1 VRHYLRGARR
11 SGVAMTLSLG
21 ALALAALDARAA
33 HAQRVSPVA
42 AQPVGVGTRVRVY
55 APSIRR
61 ERFTGR
67 VDSLDASEMVLDT
80 AGVRRRLGFETG
92 PVLVES
98 YRRVNVRTSA
108 IERIEV
114 SGGRTTRKATIK
126 GILIGGLS
134 GALLIGFGQ
143 LPEVNP
149 KASDFLKGAP
159 LGLAIG
165 SVVGG
170 IVGYALG
177 GERWVP
183 GELPR

>member
-1 VRHYLRGARR
+1 MKHFLRGACRA
-11 SGVAMTLSLG
+11 GVAMTLFLVVFSG
-21 ALALAALDARAA
+21 DARTAL
-33 HAQRVSPVA
+33 AQRVSPVA
-42 AQPVGVGTRVRVY
+42 AQPVSVGTRVRVL

-80 AGVRRRLGFETG
+80 AGVRRRLGFEMG

-98 YRRVNVRTSA
+98 YRCVSVRTSA

-114 SGGRTTRKATIK
+114 SAGRTTRKATLK

-159 LGLAIG
+159 AGLAIG
-165 SVVGG
+165 SIVGG

-177 GERWVP
+177 GEKWVP

>member
-1 VRHYLRGARR
+1 MTHVLGGARR
-11 SGVAMTLSLG
+11 LGAAIALVLG
-21 ALALAALDARAA
+21 ALVVTAPSLR
-33 HAQRVSPVA
+33 AQRVSPVA
-42 AQPVGVGTRVRVY
+42 AQPVSIGTRVRIS

-67 VDSLDASEMVLDT
+67 VDSLDANEMVLDT
-80 AGVRRRLGFETG
+80 AGVRRRLGFEMG

-98 YRRVNVRTSA
+98 YRRVSVRTSA
-108 IERIEV
+108 IEQIEV
-114 SGGRTTRKATIK
+114 SAGRTTRRSTIK

-159 LGLAIG
+159 VGLAIG

-177 GERWVP
+177 SERWVP

>member
-1 VRHYLRGARR
+1 MNRFLRG
-11 SGVAMTLSLG
+11 
-21 ALALAALDARAA
+21 ALAALACCAFDATEVVAQQAARA
-33 HAQRVSPVA
+33 A
-42 AQPVGVGTRVRVY
+42 AQPVSIGTRVRIF
-55 APSIRR
+55 APTLRR
-61 ERFTGR
+61 DRYVGR
-67 VDSLDASEMVLDT
+67 VDSLDANEVTLDT

-98 YRRVNVRTSA
+98 YRRVSIRTSA
-108 IERIEV
+108 IEQLEV
-114 SGGRTTRKATIK
+114 SAGRTTRGATIK
-126 GILIGGLS
+126 GMLIGGLS

-149 KASDFLKGAP
+149 SAKDFLKGAP

-165 SVVGG
+165 TLVGG
-170 IVGYALG
+170 IVGYSLG

>member
-1 VRHYLRGARR
+1 MNRLVRGA
-11 SGVAMTLSLG
+11 LI
-21 ALALAALDARAA
+21 ALAWCSFDVPAAR
-33 HAQRVSPVA
+33 AQRVSPVA
-42 AQPVGVGTRVRVY
+42 AQPVGVGSRVRIS

-61 ERFTGR
+61 ERFVGR
-67 VDSLDASEMVLDT
+67 VDSLDANEVTLDT
-80 AGVRRRLGFETG
+80 AGVRRRLGFEMG

-108 IERIEV
+108 IERLEV
-114 SGGRTTRKATIK
+114 SAGRTTRKATFK
-126 GILIGGLS
+126 GMLIGGLA

-159 LGLAIG
+159 VGLALG
-165 SVVGG
+165 MGVGG
-170 IVGYALG
+170 VVGYALG

>member
-1 VRHYLRGARR
+1 MNQFLRG
-11 SGVAMTLSLG
+11 
-21 ALALAALDARAA
+21 ALAALACSVLVATELSAQQAAR
-33 HAQRVSPVA
+33 VA
-42 AQPVGVGTRVRVY
+42 AQPVGIGTRVRIF
-55 APSIRR
+55 APTLRR
-61 ERFTGR
+61 DRYVGR
-67 VDSLDASEMVLDT
+67 VDSLDANEVTLDT

-98 YRRVNVRTSA
+98 YRRVTIRTSA
-108 IERIEV
+108 IEQIEV
-114 SGGRTTRKATIK
+114 SAGRTTRGATIK
-126 GILIGGLS
+126 GMLIGGLS

-149 KASDFLKGAP
+149 SAKDFLKGAP

-165 SVVGG
+165 TLVGG
-170 IVGYALG
+170 IVGYSLG

>member
-1 VRHYLRGARR
+1 VNRQLTARLAI
-11 SGVAMTLSLG
+11 VALLSL
-21 ALALAALDARAA
+21 ALLTPERAN
-33 HAQRVSPVA
+33 AQRASAVA
-42 AQPVGVGTRVRVY
+42 ARPVGIGTRVRIF
-55 APSIRR
+55 APSLRR
-61 ERFTGR
+61 ERYTGR
-67 VDSLDASEMVLDT
+67 VETLDVGEMTLDT

-98 YRRVNVRTSA
+98 FRRVTIRTAS
-108 IERIEV
+108 IEGIEV
-114 SGGRTTRKATIK
+114 SAGRTTRGATIK
-126 GILIGGLS
+126 GMLIGGLA

-149 KASDFLKGAP
+149 TATDFLKGAP
-159 LGLAIG
+159 IGLALG
-165 SVVGG
+165 TVAGG